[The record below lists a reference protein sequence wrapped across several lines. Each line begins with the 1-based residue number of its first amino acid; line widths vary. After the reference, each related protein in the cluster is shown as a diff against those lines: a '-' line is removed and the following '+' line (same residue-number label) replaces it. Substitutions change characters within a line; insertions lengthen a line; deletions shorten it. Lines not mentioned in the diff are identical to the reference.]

1 MHGQFL
7 LVQLETPEEA
17 VLGRITAL
25 SSQGKLSQGSGEE
38 FNIRAVRD
46 GRSVPD
52 DLREQYLKYHV
63 DIRVLGVLRNGAGNR
78 LDFVPSHRR
87 LPHVGSPVAFLS
99 DDVLKEV
106 VGSNDDGVC
115 IGHFALGEYVYDPS
129 RAKREAWMRLKSP
142 EARVTFNI
150 QELISRRSFIFARA
164 GFGKSN
170 LNKLLFGELYRQQ
183 PAVKKRGE
191 RQVPVGT
198 VIFDPDGEYF
208 WPDDKGRPGLCD
220 VPHLEHRLV
229 VFTSRGAPSRF
240 YEAFVASRV
249 KLDIRELRPSDVISI
264 ALPPER
270 QEQQN
275 VTKLR
280 SLPQDRWRELVDL
293 VHRDGNGADPE
304 KIAELLNVEFDKQ
317 QAEVIAARSNMA
329 TTVRMLHDPSSQMM
343 GLLLNAL
350 RAGKLCVVDVSQ
362 MRGTQGYVL
371 SGIILRQI
379 FSKNQEEFTKAEPET
394 IPTIAVIEEAQS
406 VLNERAAAAEPFIAW
421 VKEGRKY
428 DLGAVLVTQQPGSIP
443 DEILSLNQIL
453 KAEQQYNENFAY
465 AYNSLRAYPLVRM
478 SYFGEEAFVCPIPTL
493 LFWKITGGLYYE
505 LVDDPRF
512 ANEFGDAFQTYVG
525 DVIECA
531 CPNPKIQRLAE
542 QEYSVG
548 KQRKRTVDWIVAD
561 EQAALFL
568 ECKVKRLAFGAKV
581 SLTDLGP
588 LEAEID
594 NMATAVV
601 QIYKT
606 ISDYLDN
613 RYSHFPVKQGRK
625 IYPAVVTLENW
636 HMFGP
641 VMLTNLEEVVTT
653 KLKEAALPP
662 EWANE
667 MRYSVWP
674 VEELEVG
681 LQIVNSVPIAD
692 FVDRKLNDP
701 EMKRWAWHP
710 YMTKCFSQH
719 FPAKMLFLKE
729 FDDIFANLLAAERL
743 GN

>member
-1 MHGQFL
+1 MDVFQEYKTLRNKIAL
-7 LVQLETPEEA
+7 LA
-17 VLGRITAL
+17 RDDAL
-25 SSQGKLSQGSGEE
+25 RVIWAYS
-38 FNIRAVRD
+38 
-46 GRSVPD
+46 
-52 DLREQYLKYHV
+52 QYLQINKFQLPN
-63 DIRVLGVLRNGAGNR
+63 DIEVHAHFYQTNPPQTWISEWELELLA
-78 LDFVPSHRR
+78 
-87 LPHVGSPVAFLS
+87 
-99 DDVLKEV
+99 KEV
-106 VGSNDDGVC
+106 
-115 IGHFALGEYVYDPS
+115 
-129 RAKREAWMRLKSP
+129 
-142 EARVTFNI
+142 
-150 QELISRRSFIFARA
+150 
-164 GFGKSN
+164 
-170 LNKLLFGELYRQQ
+170 
-183 PAVKKRGE
+183 
-191 RQVPVGT
+191 
-198 VIFDPDGEYF
+198 
-208 WPDDKGRPGLCD
+208 
-220 VPHLEHRLV
+220 
-229 VFTSRGAPSRF
+229 
-240 YEAFVASRV
+240 
-249 KLDIRELRPSDVISI
+249 
-264 ALPPER
+264 
-270 QEQQN
+270 
-275 VTKLR
+275 
-280 SLPQDRWRELVDL
+280 
-293 VHRDGNGADPE
+293 
-304 KIAELLNVEFDKQ
+304 
-317 QAEVIAARSNMA
+317 
-329 TTVRMLHDPSSQMM
+329 
-343 GLLLNAL
+343 LLNANLVASKGRTL
-350 RAGKLCVVDVSQ
+350 RAWKTLGEILNLIKDLENRIYGNFSSERHVLVELIRIAHRQ
-362 MRGTQGYVL
+362 FIWQGHAPNPATAVRYFKIFDRPGINQICMDRLGLNVQQILMCGMACMGNLLDRPAINVGFTSTIRALPTDAFQKFFSISSRTL
-371 SGIILRQI
+371 SG
-379 FSKNQEEFTKAEPET
+379 
-394 IPTIAVIEEAQS
+394 
-406 VLNERAAAAEPFIAW
+406 
-421 VKEGRKY
+421 
-428 DLGAVLVTQQPGSIP
+428 
-443 DEILSLNQIL
+443 LNQIL

>member
-1 MHGQFL
+1 VQLFPSTHVVGVFRGYTEGGLEFHADLAIPYKPELHAIPMHGQYL

-25 SSQGKLSQGSGEE
+25 ASQGKLSQGAGEE

-46 GRSVPD
+46 GRNVPD

-87 LPHVGSPVAFLS
+87 LPHVGSPVSFLS

-115 IGHFALGEYVYDPS
+115 IGHFALGEYIYDPN
-129 RAKREAWMRLKSP
+129 RGRREAWMRLKAP

-150 QELISRRSFIFARA
+150 RELISRRSFIFARA

-170 LNKLLFGELYRQQ
+170 LNKLLFSELYRQD
-183 PAVKKRGE
+183 PAVQKRGGRE
-191 RQVPVGT
+191 VPVGT

-220 VPHLEHRLV
+220 VPHLENRLV
-229 VFTSRGAPSRF
+229 VFTSRAAPSQF
-240 YEAFVASRV
+240 YGSFVASRV
-249 KLDIRELRPSDVISI
+249 RLDIRELRPSDVISI

-280 SLPQDRWRELVDL
+280 GLHPDKWRELVD
-293 VHRDGNGADPE
+293 VIHADGNGAQVD
-304 KIAELLNVEFDKQ
+304 KIAEILKVDATNQ
-317 QAEVIAARSNMA
+317 QAEIIAARSNM
-329 TTVRMLHDPSSQMM
+329 TTIVRMLHDPSSQMM

-379 FSKNQEEFTKAEPET
+379 FSRNQDEFTRAEPAT

-443 DEILSLNQIL
+443 DEILSQGDNWFLFHLLSAGDLAHVKKANSHFSNDILSSLLNEPIVGQGIFWSSAKRDRAYPIAL
-453 KAEQQYNENFAY
+453 RVLSFEELYTSRDPGYCLAPRETFAT
-465 AYNSLRAYPLVRM
+465 SLRADAELVRQQAIERGAVQPASEPSADGAEEPPLGGDQPSIDNDALYRM
-478 SYFGEEAFVCPIPTL
+478 LAKEAIENDPRAFPALNAEGFPWGGLIACIKGKLPKTASDPDTLAYQLVPPTLTALFGEQAKGWHSFKNPS
-493 LFWKITGGLYYE
+493 TGKLWVKKG
-505 LVDDPRF
+505 
-512 ANEFGDAFQTYVG
+512 
-525 DVIECA
+525 
-531 CPNPKIQRLAE
+531 PKR
-542 QEYSVG
+542 
-548 KQRKRTVDWIVAD
+548 
-561 EQAALFL
+561 
-568 ECKVKRLAFGAKV
+568 
-581 SLTDLGP
+581 
-588 LEAEID
+588 
-594 NMATAVV
+594 
-601 QIYKT
+601 
-606 ISDYLDN
+606 
-613 RYSHFPVKQGRK
+613 
-625 IYPAVVTLENW
+625 
-636 HMFGP
+636 
-641 VMLTNLEEVVTT
+641 
-653 KLKEAALPP
+653 
-662 EWANE
+662 
-667 MRYSVWP
+667 
-674 VEELEVG
+674 
-681 LQIVNSVPIAD
+681 
-692 FVDRKLNDP
+692 
-701 EMKRWAWHP
+701 
-710 YMTKCFSQH
+710 
-719 FPAKMLFLKE
+719 
-729 FDDIFANLLAAERL
+729 
-743 GN
+743 